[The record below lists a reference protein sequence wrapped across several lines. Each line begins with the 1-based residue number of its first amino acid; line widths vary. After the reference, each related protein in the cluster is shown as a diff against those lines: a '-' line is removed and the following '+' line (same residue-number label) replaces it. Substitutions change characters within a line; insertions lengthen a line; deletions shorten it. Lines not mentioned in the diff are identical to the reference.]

1 MTNLKNSI
9 AFLFTYL
16 LLVFGI
22 AQVNYI
28 EQNILNF
35 EPVFFVLVA
44 LTVLMG
50 LYLPFI
56 VRISIYIYLFLWGI
70 VYMLI
75 WLFYWKFVE
84 DPSSFQ
90 ILGIQFILVII
101 SAGLAYEVGRRLVA
115 LNTMF
120 EGLSATTY
128 PNRTLEIQKAE
139 DRISAELT
147 RSRRYHHPLSLLI
160 VELEKSKHK
169 NWENLEGLQT
179 DLLRR
184 FAKARVGQI
193 ISERMRETDLILRD
207 RSGRF
212 VLLCPETNV
221 EKSSVLGERI
231 RQAVAENMGADVIW
245 SFASFPEEAL
255 TYDELV
261 ERAEQRLIRPV
272 PASELEEIKTEFGEI
287 NQ

>member
-1 MTNLKNSI
+1 
-9 AFLFTYL
+9 
-16 LLVFGI
+16 
-22 AQVNYI
+22 
-28 EQNILNF
+28 
-35 EPVFFVLVA
+35 
-44 LTVLMG
+44 
-50 LYLPFI
+50 
-56 VRISIYIYLFLWGI
+56 
-70 VYMLI
+70 
-75 WLFYWKFVE
+75 
-84 DPSSFQ
+84 
-90 ILGIQFILVII
+90 
-101 SAGLAYEVGRRLVA
+101 
-115 LNTMF
+115 
-120 EGLSATTY
+120 
-128 PNRTLEIQKAE
+128 
-139 DRISAELT
+139 
-147 RSRRYHHPLSLLI
+147 

-184 FAKARVGQI
+184 FAIARVGQI